1 MIEAPSHS
9 RAWRRFRRSRSAWIG
24 ASLVGLFVFAAI
36 AAEFVAP
43 YAPQG
48 AEGRSGAAL
57 ARPSADHWL
66 GTDLDEYDVFSRM
79 VHGSRLSL
87 LAGIVS
93 VSIAIA
99 IGGPAGAVAGYFGG
113 WTDTLVM
120 RAIDVLLTFPGIL
133 VAMLVVVSI
142 GPSWEGVMLAVGLI
156 NIPVFCRQ
164 VRATV
169 LTVRNLEYVDAARA
183 VGASTPYILTRVI
196 FPSLINPI
204 VVLGTL
210 GLGTAILEVA
220 GLSFLGVAGEMDAA
234 EWGSMLSEAKDHLS
248 TTIWPAVAPGI
259 AISLTVVGFNL
270 LGDGLRDALDPKLK
284 RS

>member
-1 MIEAPSHS
+1 MNDAPTRS

-24 ASLVGLFVFAAI
+24 AALVGFFVFAA
-36 AAEFVAP
+36 AAADVISP
-43 YAPQG
+43 YPPRG
-48 AEGRSGAAL
+48 ADARSGETHQH
-57 ARPSADHWL
+57 PSSDHWL

-79 VHGSRLSL
+79 IHGSRLSL
-87 LAGIVS
+87 LAGVVS
-93 VSIAIA
+93 VAIAIA
-99 IGGPAGAVAGYFGG
+99 VGGPAGAVAGYFGG
-113 WTDTLVM
+113 WTDILVM
-120 RAIDVLLTFPGIL
+120 RTIDVVLTFPGIL
-133 VAMLVVVSI
+133 VAMLIVVSL
-142 GPSWEGVMLAVGLI
+142 GPSWVAVMLAVGLI

-196 FPSLINPI
+196 FPSLINPV

-270 LGDGLRDALDPKLK
+270 LGDGLRDALDPHLEG
-284 RS
+284 R

>member
-1 MIEAPSHS
+1 MNEAPRQS

-43 YAPQG
+43 YAPRG
-48 AEGRSGAAL
+48 VEGRSGEAL

-66 GTDLDEYDVFSRM
+66 GTDLDEYDVFSR
-79 VHGSRLSL
+79 VIHGSRLSL

-248 TTIWPAVAPGI
+248 TTIWPALAPGV

-270 LGDGLRDALDPKLK
+270 LGDGLRDALDPHLEG
-284 RS
+284 R